1 MVQYKHLNVDTIAI
15 LSCVFALNT
24 KESAFMVTIEQICEY
39 LERAIA
45 EHFLAGEKV
54 GLRQM
59 QTTAGVMM
67 RAAEA
72 VGDKDTAFRFR
83 RIAAHA
89 ANKLEDVTGE
99 D

>member
-1 MVQYKHLNVDTIAI
+1 
-15 LSCVFALNT
+15 
-24 KESAFMVTIEQICEY
+24 MVTIEQICEY

-45 EHFLAGEKV
+45 ERFLAGEKV
-54 GLRQM
+54 GLRQI

-67 RAAEA
+67 QAAEA
-72 VGDKDTAFRFR
+72 AGDKDTAFRFR

-89 ANKLEDVTGE
+89 ANKLEDVMGE